1 MAGFIWRLKRLRY
14 HPNKTWRLSMTDPIF
29 NIGDTVKYGQQF
41 MEVKVISRRQI
52 RGGQWVYKLENTPT
66 FWWGEQALV
75 KSLA

>member
-1 MAGFIWRLKRLRY
+1 
-14 HPNKTWRLSMTDPIF
+14 MTDPIF